1 MRTPFQILVIPEY
14 CFAVEIVENNILL
27 SKEHSEYKWASI
39 KYAQTILFWDSN
51 KTALFELEERIKSNN
66 LIQ

>member
-1 MRTPFQILVIPEY
+1 MRTSFQILVIPEY

-51 KTALFELEERIKSNN
+51 
-66 LIQ
+66 